1 MPEDRDE
8 GRCFGQH
15 RRDAFGADHSHHTR
29 PTPHQPHQGQSQRH
43 EDPVHQQSAA
53 RQPPGGAGLLF
64 VDGVAKAATGF
75 VLHEVIVAISYN
87 GAMQTL
93 VMPPGPAAGFDLGGS
108 DESLARLVRYFSE
121 FGDIYRVFAP
131 ARGVYNYVINHPDDI
146 KRVLLSNHRNYTKG
160 EGMDRVKILL
170 GNGIMTSEGDF
181 WRRQR
186 RMMQPSFHRRVIDQ
200 FSDLIGEVNAGF
212 AARWAQQAARGE
224 AINVSDDASE
234 LTLQIVLRSIF
245 GTDLDRLES
254 QLGANPFDVVAKE
267 QNRDLKFAF
276 RFRSLTKLVA
286 ELIGRRRREPE
297 QHFDFLSMLMASR
310 DRDTDEGMSE
320 KELIDEVL
328 TLIVAGHET
337 TAAALTWTWY
347 LISQHPDA
355 QARLQAEA
363 DRMPGDG
370 TLGLDAAESL
380 AFTHQV
386 LQEALRLYPPGW
398 LITRRTIEA
407 DELGGYPIAPR
418 TDVFISP
425 YMLHRHPAFWSEPEE
440 FRPER
445 FAGADAAER
454 HRFSYIPFAVGPRH
468 CIGEN
473 IAMFEMLVHVQAMSR
488 RFHLT
493 RAGSEPIELE
503 AQINLRPRSNLMMRV
518 KAR

>member
-1 MPEDRDE
+1 
-8 GRCFGQH
+8 
-15 RRDAFGADHSHHTR
+15 
-29 PTPHQPHQGQSQRH
+29 
-43 EDPVHQQSAA
+43 
-53 RQPPGGAGLLF
+53 
-64 VDGVAKAATGF
+64 
-75 VLHEVIVAISYN
+75 
-87 GAMQTL
+87 MQTPAL
-93 VMPPGPAAGFDLGGS
+93 PPGPTEGFDLGGS
-108 DESLARLVRYFSE
+108 DESLARLKRYFAE

-131 ARGVYNYVINHPDDI
+131 SRGVYNYVINHPDDI

-186 RMMQPSFHRRVIDQ
+186 RMMQPAFHRRVIDQ
-200 FSDLIGEVNAGF
+200 FSRLIREVNDKFVAL
-212 AARWAQQAARGE
+212 WEQKAARGE
-224 AINVSDDASE
+224 PVNISDDTSE
-234 LTLQIVLRSIF
+234 LTLEIVLGSIF
-245 GTDLDRLES
+245 GSDLARLET
-254 QLGANPFDVVAKE
+254 QFGANPFEVVAKE

-276 RFRSLTKLVA
+276 RFRSLTKLVQ
-286 ELIGRRRREPE
+286 ELINRRRQTSEE
-297 QHFDFLSMLMASR
+297 HFDFLSMLMATR
-310 DRDTDEGMSE
+310 DRETDQPMSD

-355 QARLQAEA
+355 QAQLQAEA
-363 DRMPGDG
+363 DRADDG
-370 TLGLDAAESL
+370 QTLGLDAAESL

-398 LITRRTIEA
+398 LITRRTLEA
-407 DELGGYPIAPR
+407 DELGGFPIAPR

-445 FAGADAAER
+445 FAGADAEER
-454 HRFSYIPFAVGPRH
+454 HRFAYIPFAVGPRH

-473 IAMFEMLVHVQAMSR
+473 IAMFEMLVHVHAMSR
-488 RFHLT
+488 RFRLT
-493 RAGSEPIELE
+493 RAGNEPIELE
-503 AQINLRPRSNLMMRV
+503 AQINLRPRSNLMMMV
-518 KAR
+518 EAR

>member
-1 MPEDRDE
+1 
-8 GRCFGQH
+8 
-15 RRDAFGADHSHHTR
+15 
-29 PTPHQPHQGQSQRH
+29 
-43 EDPVHQQSAA
+43 
-53 RQPPGGAGLLF
+53 
-64 VDGVAKAATGF
+64 
-75 VLHEVIVAISYN
+75 
-87 GAMQTL
+87 MQTPAL
-93 VMPPGPAAGFDLGGS
+93 PPGPSEGFDLGGS
-108 DESLARLVRYFSE
+108 DESLARLRRYFPE

-186 RMMQPSFHRRVIDQ
+186 RMMQPSFHRRVIDR
-200 FSDLIGEVNAGF
+200 FSALIREVNDKFADRWAEI
-212 AARWAQQAARGE
+212 AARAE
-224 AINVSDDASE
+224 PVNLSDDTSE
-234 LTLQIVLRSIF
+234 LTLEIVLRSIF
-245 GTDLDRLES
+245 GTDLARLEA
-254 QLGANPFDVVAKE
+254 QFGANPFEVVAKE

-286 ELIGRRRREPE
+286 QLIDRRRREPE
-297 QHFDFLSMLMASR
+297 EHFDFLAMLMASR
-310 DRDTDEGMSE
+310 DRDTDEAMSD

-347 LISQHPDA
+347 LISQHPDTA
-355 QARLQAEA
+355 ALLQAEA
-363 DRMPGDG
+363 DASADR

-380 AFTHQV
+380 QFTHQV

-425 YMLHRHPAFWSEPEE
+425 YMLHRHPAFWSEPER
-440 FRPER
+440 FLPER
-445 FAGADAAER
+445 FAGADAEER
-454 HRFSYIPFAVGPRH
+454 HRFAYIPFAVGPRH

-473 IAMFEMLVHVQAMSR
+473 MAMFEMLVHVQAMSR
-488 RFHLT
+488 RFRLT

-503 AQINLRPRSNLMMRV
+503 AQINLRPRSNLMMKV
-518 KAR
+518 EAR

>member
-1 MPEDRDE
+1 M
-8 GRCFGQH
+8 
-15 RRDAFGADHSHHTR
+15 
-29 PTPHQPHQGQSQRH
+29 QS
-43 EDPVHQQSAA
+43 SA
-53 RQPPGGAGLLF
+53 L
-64 VDGVAKAATGF
+64 
-75 VLHEVIVAISYN
+75 
-87 GAMQTL
+87 
-93 VMPPGPAAGFDLGGS
+93 PPGPAEGFDLGGS
-108 DESLARLVRYFSE
+108 DESLARLRRYFKE
-121 FGDIYRVFAP
+121 FGDVYRVFAP

-200 FSDLIGEVNAGF
+200 FSALLREVNDKF
-212 AARWAQQAARGE
+212 AARWAEKAARAE
-224 AINVSDDASE
+224 PVNLSDDTSE
-234 LTLQIVLRSIF
+234 LTLEIVLRSIF
-245 GTDLDRLES
+245 GSDLARLEK
-254 QLGANPFDVVAKE
+254 QLGANPFEVVAKE

-286 ELIGRRRREPE
+286 ELINRRRREPE
-297 QHFDFLSMLMASR
+297 EHFDFLSMLMATR
-310 DRDTDEGMSE
+310 DRETDEAMSD

-347 LISQHPDA
+347 LISQHPDTA
-355 QARLQAEA
+355 ARLQAEA
-363 DRMPGDG
+363 DAGSDRM
-370 TLGLDAAESL
+370 LGLDAAESL
-380 AFTHQV
+380 QFTHQV

-398 LITRRTIEA
+398 LITRRTLEA
-407 DELGGYPIAPR
+407 DALGGYPIAPR

-445 FAGADAAER
+445 FAGADAEER
-454 HRFSYIPFAVGPRH
+454 HRFAYIPFAVGPRH

-473 IAMFEMLVHVQAMSR
+473 MAMFEMLVHVHAMSR
-488 RFHLT
+488 RFRLT
-493 RAGSEPIELE
+493 RATEEPIELE
-503 AQINLRPRSNLMMRV
+503 AQINLRPRSNLLMRV
-518 KAR
+518 QNR

>member
-1 MPEDRDE
+1 
-8 GRCFGQH
+8 
-15 RRDAFGADHSHHTR
+15 
-29 PTPHQPHQGQSQRH
+29 
-43 EDPVHQQSAA
+43 
-53 RQPPGGAGLLF
+53 
-64 VDGVAKAATGF
+64 
-75 VLHEVIVAISYN
+75 
-87 GAMQTL
+87 MQTL
-93 VMPPGPAAGFDLGGS
+93 ALPPGPAEGFDLGGS
-108 DESLARLVRYFSE
+108 DESLARLTRYFKE

-200 FSDLIGEVNAGF
+200 FSALIAEVNDKF
-212 AARWAQQAARGE
+212 AARWAEKAARRE
-224 AINVSDDASE
+224 AINLSDDASE
-234 LTLQIVLRSIF
+234 LTLEIVLRSIF
-245 GTDLDRLES
+245 GTDLARLEK
-254 QLGANPFDVVAKE
+254 QFGANPFEVVAKE

-286 ELIGRRRREPE
+286 ELIERRRREPE
-297 QHFDFLSMLMASR
+297 EHFDFLSMLMASR
-310 DRDTDEGMSE
+310 DRETDQGMSD

-347 LISQHPDA
+347 LVGEHPQVQA
-355 QARLQAEA
+355 QLQEEA
-363 DRMPGDG
+363 DRTG
-370 TLGLDAAESL
+370 TDQALSLGAAESL

-398 LITRRTIEA
+398 LITRRTLEA
-407 DELGGYPIAPR
+407 DELGGYAIAPR

-440 FRPER
+440 FKPER
-445 FAGADAAER
+445 FAGIDAEER

-473 IAMFEMLVHVQAMSR
+473 IAMFEMLVHVHAMSR
-488 RFHLT
+488 RFRLT
-493 RAGSEPIELE
+493 RAGTEPIELE
-503 AQINLRPRSNLMMRV
+503 AQINLRPRSNLMMTV
-518 KAR
+518 EAR